1 MHDNNVSDVHV
12 WIDRIWK
19 DVGSHSVFANI
30 VLKVKKEKKKKL
42 NHRSQGF
49 STDYDDDIAIF
60 LSRHFF
66 GC

>member
-1 MHDNNVSDVHV
+1 MHDNNFSDVQI

-30 VLKVKKEKKKKL
+30 VLKVKY
-42 NHRSQGF
+42 RA
-49 STDYDDDIAIF
+49 IATQALSIYHLAALF

-66 GC
+66 RS